1 MPGRKA
7 IRRSK
12 SNRSQPMQETPIGNA
27 PSRRAAASSVDAV
40 IMTATP
46 SGSACMAWRKRARLR
61 AASAA
66 RAFQRATFGLLS
78 GFGMGSEAPHG
89 PVVDR
94 LDGERVAGPHAPH
107 GIQRA
112 VQVVES
118 DAMDAVR
125 HVMRQTAGHGD
136 EPTAA
141 RASLKPL
148 EQGSGA
154 FAAVSADDDQI
165 GHAFRLC
172 RPDA

>member
-1 MPGRKA
+1 M
-7 IRRSK
+7 
-12 SNRSQPMQETPIGNA
+12 GNA
-27 PSRRAAASSVDAV
+27 PSSRSAASSVEAV
-40 IMTATP
+40 IMMVAP
-46 SGSACMAWRKRARLR
+46 SGRDCVAEAGPLAGGRRGYRVPAGHVRIVVRVRDGLR
-61 AASAA
+61 
-66 RAFQRATFGLLS
+66 
-78 GFGMGSEAPHG
+78 GSHG

-125 HVMRQTAGHGD
+125 YVMRQTAGHGD

-148 EQGSGA
+148 EQGPGA
-154 FAAVSADDDQI
+154 FAAVSAGDDQI
-165 GHAFRLC
+165 RHAFRLC
-172 RPDA
+172 RPDTWRGTWIRERN